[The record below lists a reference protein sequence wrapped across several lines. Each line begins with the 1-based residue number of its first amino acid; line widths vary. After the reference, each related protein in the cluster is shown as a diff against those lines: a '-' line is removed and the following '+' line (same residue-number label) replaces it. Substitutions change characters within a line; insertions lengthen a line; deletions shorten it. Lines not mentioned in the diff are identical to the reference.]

1 MGGLFWLN
9 SALAW
14 WVLPV
19 TIPMVFSVPLSVYAS
34 RASLGLALRKWR
46 LLLTAEEHAS
56 TEVLER
62 LKALLARNSAGQRE
76 HDGFIRAAIDPSAN
90 AVHCAFLRGKSPKSP
105 IARERNGGL
114 RQRAIAEGPRSLS
127 RSDRAHLLRDAKSM
141 AALHVGVRQ
150 IRSRALA
157 REWGLAAFG

>member
-19 TIPMVFSVPLSVYAS
+19 TIPMVFSMPLSVYAS

-56 TEVLER
+56 TDVLER
-62 LKALLARNSAGQRE
+62 LKASLALNSAGQGE
-76 HDGFIRAAIDPSAN
+76 HGGFIRAAIDPSAN
-90 AVHCAFLRGKSPKSP
+90 TVHCAFLRGKSPKSP
-105 IARERNGGL
+105 ITSERNRDL
-114 RQRAIAEGPRSLS
+114 RQRAIAEGPGSLS
-127 RSDRAHLLRDAKSM
+127 RSDKAHLLRDAENM

-150 IRSRALA
+150 IRNRALA
-157 REWGLAAFG
+157 REWGLATFG